1 MSRGAL
7 VRFLVLEGRSSMAQ
21 LVTERGRW
29 RIRRALL
36 GLMAVVV
43 GAVLLQVTLVVAR
56 RVVPGHQQ
64 GGVAELRGA

>member
-1 MSRGAL
+1 
-7 VRFLVLEGRSSMAQ
+7 MAQ
-21 LVTERGRW
+21 LVTERGKG

-43 GAVLLQVTLVVAR
+43 GAVLLQVGVVVAR
-56 RVVPGHQQ
+56 RVVPRHHQ